1 MKCGT
6 KKMAKG
12 GKVPAAVKTAVH
24 KHEGAMH
31 PGKPKTKMAKG
42 GSVDMYARG
51 GGAVTKKGALKFV
64 QNG

>member
-12 GKVPAAVKTAVH
+12 GEVMPGAKAAVH
-24 KHEGAMH
+24 KHEAAMH

-42 GSVDMYARG
+42 GSVRGVGAARPQ
-51 GGAVTKKGALKFV
+51 KFAGV
-64 QNG
+64 F